1 MDVGDSRIGFAVN
14 KAGLTLAIPSGYI
27 LRTKLKE
34 DVGKVLKQAVEK
46 GASEIVVGIP
56 LSLNGHVGPQ
66 AKKTIR
72 FVNVLKQQTDLP
84 ITMVNEQ
91 YSTKEAT
98 QLMQRSGMTPSKNR
112 GALDAAAA
120 AVILQDYLDQ
130 KARLGNRRSSVG

>member
-1 MDVGDSRIGFAVN
+1 M
-14 KAGLTLAIPSGYI
+14 AIPSGYI

-34 DVGKVLKQAVEK
+34 DVGKVLKQVVEK
-46 GASEIVVGIP
+46 GASEIIVGIP
-56 LSLNGHVGPQ
+56 LSLNGHGGPQ

-130 KARLGNRRSSVG
+130 KARQGNR